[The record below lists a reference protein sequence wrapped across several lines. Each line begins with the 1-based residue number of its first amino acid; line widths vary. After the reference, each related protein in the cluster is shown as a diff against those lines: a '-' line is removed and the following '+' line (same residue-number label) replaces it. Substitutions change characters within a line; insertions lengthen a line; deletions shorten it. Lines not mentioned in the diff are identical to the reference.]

1 MMNMTT
7 ETGTR
12 ASVHIQPIEMK
23 KVTFTSTPYT
33 TSQQRYQSMKDQYNT
48 LLNKAPL
55 DKEEVDEFRSMVNAL
70 ITEPDQYEEGLFM
83 LRKLQ
88 KQFRKQQQKHET
100 KAQSETLEDF
110 LINKKLMNF
119 INIGALGRKWVEER
133 LDEQVL
139 RSSSEGEITKQVN
152 KQITRLNDRIS
163 LIKKEDDKE
172 VLMSQL
178 SELDI
183 VLDNDLLAG
192 KVMERLLSEDIS
204 DVNTLSDLNKRIVT
218 MKNDIEETGIVDSTF
233 EEQSIEQLHHSSE
246 PTEK

>member
-33 TSQQRYQSMKDQYNT
+33 TSQIRYQSMKNQYNF
-48 LLNKAPL
+48 LLNKAPM
-55 DKEEVDEFRSMVNAL
+55 DKEDVDEFRSMVNAL
-70 ITEPDQYEEGLFM
+70 ITELDQYEEGLFM
-83 LRKLQ
+83 LRKIQ
-88 KQFRKQQQKHET
+88 KQLRKQQKKHET

-119 INIGALGRKWVEER
+119 INIGALGRKWVAGR
-133 LDEQVL
+133 LDEKKL
-139 RSSSEGEITKQVN
+139 RRSSEGEITEQVN
-152 KQITRLNDRIS
+152 KQITRLNDKIS
-163 LIKKEDDKE
+163 LIKKEDNKE
-172 VLMSQL
+172 ILMSQL

-183 VLDNDLLAG
+183 AFDNDLLAE
-192 KVMERLLSEDIS
+192 KVMEGLLLEDLS

-218 MKNDIEETGIVDSTF
+218 MKNDIEEAGIVDSTF
-233 EEQSIEQLHHSSE
+233 EEQSIEKLHHSSE